1 MLYIKIMKDSR
12 KLERIFKGT
21 SNHWRIEILMLI
33 NKNPDITLIDIA
45 RKLNANFKTISEHI
59 KKLVTAG
66 LVRKKYLGREVT
78 HTLSPYG
85 EKICE
90 ILKKF

>member
-1 MLYIKIMKDSR
+1 MLYIKVMKDSR

-33 NKNPDITLIDIA
+33 SRNPGISLINIAKN
-45 RKLNANFKTISEHI
+45 LNANFKTVSEHI

-85 EKICE
+85 EKISE

>member
-1 MLYIKIMKDSR
+1 MLVD
-12 KLERIFKGT
+12 
-21 SNHWRIEILMLI
+21 
-33 NKNPDITLIDIA
+33 KNPEITLHDMA
-45 RKLNANFKTISEHI
+45 DKLQANFKTISEHT
-59 KKLVTAG
+59 KKLVIAG

-78 HTLSPYG
+78 HILSPYG